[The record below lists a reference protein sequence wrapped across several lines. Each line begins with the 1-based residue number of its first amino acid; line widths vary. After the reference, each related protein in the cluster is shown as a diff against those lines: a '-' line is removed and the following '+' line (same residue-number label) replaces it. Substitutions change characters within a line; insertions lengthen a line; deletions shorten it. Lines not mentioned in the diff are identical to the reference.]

1 MAPKRP
7 PVAPRHRMPSPRPAA
22 LVPEWGVSPSDCDDC
37 GDPLPEPNGR
47 GVSQVTC
54 SGCGQVWT
62 VEIRV
67 EVWRG

>member
-1 MAPKRP
+1 MADTKKTKL
-7 PVAPRHRMPSPRPAA
+7 HHLNRPAP
-22 LVPEWGVSPSDCDDC
+22 PEWRVEASDCRDC

-54 SGCGQVWT
+54 SGCGHVWS

>member
-1 MAPKRP
+1 MAHYPDHKFSHP
-7 PVAPRHRMPSPRPAA
+7 PAPPAP
-22 LVPEWGVSPSDCDDC
+22 PEWRVEASDCRDC
-37 GDPLPEPNGR
+37 GATLPEPNGR

-54 SGCGQVWT
+54 SGCGQVWS